1 VGSLSEYG
9 ETTRGKEMLLLAYT
23 TVLLQTI
30 IDIEGEGLDS
40 PKALNL
46 TYTVPQGCTAGV
58 QYVRAGSTAPGMANI
73 TLLQNG
79 KVMRYVPVAAR
90 SAMHVPLAI
99 VDELRPG
106 TEIAI
111 AAAAEASGTLILDIG
126 ILEVNIS

>member
-1 VGSLSEYG
+1 
-9 ETTRGKEMLLLAYT
+9 MAYT

-30 IDIEGEGLDS
+30 TEKEGDGLDS

-73 TLLQNG
+73 TLLQDG
-79 KVMRYVPVAAR
+79 KVMRYVPVAAGN
-90 SAMHVPLAI
+90 AMHVPLAI

-111 AAAAEASGTLILDIG
+111 AVAAEAYGTLILDIVSTSVRG
-126 ILEVNIS
+126 CR